1 LKFTSKSW
9 AKKSDALFCA
19 ISTSLP
25 SLRGVSV
32 SRQAFLLINTATVS
46 GVVGL
51 ARGDEV
57 LAQASL
63 QLATASNTVVAAV
76 DHVLVEAGCTLDE
89 VAGIVL
95 VKGPGTFTGS
105 RVGASIAKAIA
116 YATPCSLL
124 SVTTLEAVAWSGF
137 LTSTTQMTG
146 GPVWALLD
154 ARRHEF
160 YVQEFAVHDGAIV
173 CQADAACMGPG
184 AFDTVRNVGGLAAC
198 AFSPAAVP
206 ENQCPHE
213 RENVMWSFDV
223 YPSCAGILAASVG
236 ARSEDPFTLEP
247 LYLRSTEELFDHPK
261 AAL

>member
-1 LKFTSKSW
+1 M
-9 AKKSDALFCA
+9 
-19 ISTSLP
+19 
-25 SLRGVSV
+25 
-32 SRQAFLLINTATVS
+32 SRQALLLINTATVS
-46 GVVGL
+46 GVVGI
-51 ARGDEV
+51 ARGGEV

-63 QLATASNTVVAAV
+63 QLATASNTVLAAV
-76 DHVLVEAGCTLDE
+76 DRVLVEARCTLDD
-89 VAGIVL
+89 VGGIVL

-116 YATPCSLL
+116 YAAPCSLV

-137 LTSTTQMTG
+137 LTSTAQVTV

-160 YVQEFAVHDGAIV
+160 YVQEFAVRDGTLVSQANAV
-173 CQADAACMGPG
+173 CVGEE
-184 AFDTVRNVGGLAAC
+184 AFDAVRAMGGLATC

-206 ENQCPHE
+206 ESQRPHE
-213 RENVMWSFDV
+213 RENVVWSFDV
-223 YPSCAGILAASVG
+223 HPSCVGILAASVG

>member
-1 LKFTSKSW
+1 MSN
-9 AKKSDALFCA
+9 
-19 ISTSLP
+19 
-25 SLRGVSV
+25 
-32 SRQAFLLINTATVS
+32 QAFLLINTATVS

-51 ARGDEV
+51 AWGKKV
-57 LAQASL
+57 VAQTSL
-63 QLATASNTVVAAV
+63 QLATASNTVLAAV
-76 DHVLVEAGCTLDE
+76 DQVLVEARCTLDD
-89 VAGIVL
+89 VAEIVL

-116 YATPCSLL
+116 YATPCSLV

-137 LTSTTQMTG
+137 LTNAAHMTG
-146 GPVWALLD
+146 GRVWALLD

-160 YVQEFAVHDGAIV
+160 YVQEFAIRNGTVV
-173 CQADAACMGPG
+173 SQADAVCIGSG
-184 AFDTVRNVGGLAAC
+184 VFDTVRDAGGLVAC

-206 ENQCPHE
+206 ENQRAYE
-213 RENVMWSFDV
+213 RENMVWSFDV

-247 LYLRSTEELFDHPK
+247 LYLRSTEELFDQPK

>member
-1 LKFTSKSW
+1 M
-9 AKKSDALFCA
+9 
-19 ISTSLP
+19 
-25 SLRGVSV
+25 

-46 GVVGL
+46 GAVGI

-63 QLATASNTVVAAV
+63 QLATASNIVVAAV
-76 DHVLVEAGCTLDE
+76 DHVLAEARCTLDD
-89 VAGIVL
+89 VGGIVL

-116 YATPCSLL
+116 YATPCSLV

-137 LTSTTQMTG
+137 LTSTAHVTG

-160 YVQEFAVHDGAIV
+160 YVQEFTVRDGAV
-173 CQADAACMGPG
+173 VSQADAVCMGPG
-184 AFDTVRNVGGLAAC
+184 AFDTVRHVGGFAAC

-206 ENQCPHE
+206 ESQRPHE
-213 RENVMWSFDV
+213 RDNVVWSFDV
-223 YPSCAGILAASVG
+223 YPSCAGIIAASVG

-247 LYLRSTEELFDHPK
+247 LYLRSTEELFDHQK

>member
-1 LKFTSKSW
+1 
-9 AKKSDALFCA
+9 
-19 ISTSLP
+19 
-25 SLRGVSV
+25 V
-32 SRQAFLLINTATVS
+32 SRQAFLLINTATIS

-51 ARGDEV
+51 ARGGEV

-63 QLATASNTVVAAV
+63 QLATVSNTVVAAV
-76 DHVLVEAGCTLDE
+76 DHVLVEARCTLDE

-116 YATPCSLL
+116 YAAPCSLL

-137 LTSTTQMTG
+137 LTSTTQVTG

-160 YVQEFAVHDGAIV
+160 YVQEFAVRDGAV
-173 CQADAACMGPG
+173 VSQADAVCMGPG
-184 AFDTVRNVGGLAAC
+184 VFDTVRDVGGLAAC

-206 ENQCPHE
+206 ENQRSYE
-213 RENVMWSFDV
+213 RENMVWSFDM
-223 YPSCAGILAASVG
+223 YPSCVGILAASVG

-247 LYLRSTEELFDHPK
+247 LYLRSIEELFDRPK

>member
-1 LKFTSKSW
+1 M
-9 AKKSDALFCA
+9 
-19 ISTSLP
+19 
-25 SLRGVSV
+25 
-32 SRQAFLLINTATVS
+32 SRQTFLLINTATVS

-63 QLATASNTVVAAV
+63 QMATASNTVVAAV
-76 DHVLVEAGCTLDE
+76 DQVLVEAGCTLDE
-89 VAGIVL
+89 VGSIVL

-116 YATPCSLL
+116 YAAPCSLL
-124 SVTTLEAVAWSGF
+124 SVTTLEAVAWSGL
-137 LTSTTQMTG
+137 LTSTTQVTG

-160 YVQEFAVHDGAIV
+160 YVQEFAVRDGVIV
-173 CQADAACMGPG
+173 CQADAVCMGQG
-184 AFDTVRNVGGLAAC
+184 VFDTVRDVGGFAAC

-206 ENQCPHE
+206 ESQRPHE
-213 RENVMWSFDV
+213 RENVVWSFNV
-223 YPSCAGILAASVG
+223 YPSCAGILAASAG

-261 AAL
+261 VAL